1 MTVNLADAPQFPV
14 RATAKERV
22 ISGMTVA
29 VGAAGATTETDSDD
43 AKWTCA
49 AFASGVAAI
58 TFPACPSG
66 RLRFSILS
74 ASATVTECIATAFDA
89 TAGTATITTA
99 KAGTATTPASG
110 NKSYVEL
117 IGTVGP

>member
-66 RLRFSILS
+66 RLRFAIKS
-74 ASATVTECIATAFDA
+74 AAATVTECIATALDV
-89 TAGTATITTA
+89 TAGTGTLTTS
-99 KAGTATTPASG
+99 KAGVATTPASG
-110 NKSYVEL
+110 DKIFVEL
-117 IGTVGP
+117 IGTVAP